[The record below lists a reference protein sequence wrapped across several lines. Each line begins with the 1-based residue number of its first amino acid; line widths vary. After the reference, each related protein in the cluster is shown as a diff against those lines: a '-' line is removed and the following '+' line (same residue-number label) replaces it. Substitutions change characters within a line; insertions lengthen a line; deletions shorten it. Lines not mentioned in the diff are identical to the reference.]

1 LQDAEI
7 LQEDLY
13 FNEQVA
19 VKIDRDGCVVFVEF
33 EENSNIYQTFSLSD
47 NLIVHADKDNN
58 LVSMVFRNV
67 RWVDME
73 TEPAVTQQNCG
84 IIRRFLSA
92 LTRYMRKLF

>member
-1 LQDAEI
+1 
-7 LQEDLY
+7 
-13 FNEQVA
+13 
-19 VKIDRDGCVVFVEF
+19 
-33 EENSNIYQTFSLSD
+33 
-47 NLIVHADKDNN
+47 VHADKDNN